1 VKHPVLIY
9 LRRYTTIKP
18 QRTNTH
24 HTTGGTDMTTQEIFE
39 TLAENESKLFYAT
52 CRDPKNE
59 ELKAAHIAARQALE
73 SFARATGCHN

>member
-1 VKHPVLIY
+1 
-9 LRRYTTIKP
+9 
-18 QRTNTH
+18 
-24 HTTGGTDMTTQEIFE
+24 MTTQEIFE